1 MVNELRKRR
10 LSAGVFFFLAGFC
23 FSSWASR
30 IPDFQREFSLSEG
43 QLGSLLLGMPLGS
56 LLALPLAAWAV
67 FRFGS
72 KVVVLIGMAFYIV
85 ALILIGL
92 STSVF
97 ILAVMVFVF
106 GMLGNVMNISLN
118 TQAVH
123 IEKDYK
129 RNILSSFHGLWSLA
143 GFFGAGLGALMVYIG
158 ISPGIHYFLVMIMG
172 LGIIIFAKSGLVK
185 EASGKESAGGGLFFK
200 RPGGVILKLGMV
212 GFCGMM
218 CEGCLFDWSGVYM
231 ATVALAPPHLVPA
244 GYVAYMGAMAMGRFI
259 ADKLANKWGK
269 VPVIQTSGAMIFLG
283 LIAAVI
289 WPSFWVVIIGFLLVG
304 FGTASV
310 VPLTYSMAGL
320 SKDYAPGI
328 AIAMVSTISFF
339 GFLLG
344 PPIIGFVAELL
355 DLRSSFALMSIVG
368 LMVSVWVTIGK
379 KSFK

>member
-1 MVNELRKRR
+1 
-10 LSAGVFFFLAGFC
+10 C